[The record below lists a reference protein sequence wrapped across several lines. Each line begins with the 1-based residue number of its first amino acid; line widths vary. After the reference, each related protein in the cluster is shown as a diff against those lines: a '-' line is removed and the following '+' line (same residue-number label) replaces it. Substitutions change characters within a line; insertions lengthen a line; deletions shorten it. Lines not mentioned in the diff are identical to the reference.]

1 MAQDLNKYLGLSEED
16 RKSELKLLKSSW
28 DMYENTRHETEEIR
42 KNAVDR
48 YGNKKYSEES
58 TKKTLSLLETMQAD
72 IAKKYLMLGGTM
84 EELKAKKRGRKS
96 KDYRDKM
103 SLFKAILEKEKN
115 KAVSDYK
122 KGREIK
128 DGRIIE
134 ISGATEGINE
144 DTVEISYFHDDNLDI
159 NEQPLLTMPE
169 IHAPSE
175 EEEGN
180 PLEENVSYENYV
192 KSPENEKVETD
203 NEEPIKPNVKD
214 SFTVDVTKAMGQNIK
229 YDVIPLPSKGQA
241 YRNKMNKI
249 PVSYLTAYDENL
261 IISPNMYKDGTFLD
275 YILKAKVMTDEID
288 PSDMLPGDRDA
299 IILWLRASGY
309 GNEFPVTATDNV
321 TGKQFDSFVDLTKLK
336 YKTFNLKGDINGHFS
351 YELPVSKDKI
361 KFKFLTYGDLKELEK
376 MEEDEVA
383 SIRQGKV
390 YEIAETLQ
398 EYVDKEDDVD
408 RDIKIN
414 MGNAIKYV
422 RQFADAINKTD
433 EDNLYTHAVTN
444 RLAASIVSVNGITDR
459 KYIDEYI
466 MYMNVRDSSALRK
479 YISDNEPGVDFNI
492 EIERPESLG
501 GGSVRMFLS
510 IDQFI
515 FLTFAR

>member
-180 PLEENVSYENYV
+180 PLEENVSYEN
-192 KSPENEKVETD
+192 
-203 NEEPIKPNVKD
+203 
-214 SFTVDVTKAMGQNIK
+214 
-229 YDVIPLPSKGQA
+229 
-241 YRNKMNKI
+241 
-249 PVSYLTAYDENL
+249 
-261 IISPNMYKDGTFLD
+261 
-275 YILKAKVMTDEID
+275 
-288 PSDMLPGDRDA
+288 
-299 IILWLRASGY
+299 
-309 GNEFPVTATDNV
+309 
-321 TGKQFDSFVDLTKLK
+321 
-336 YKTFNLKGDINGHFS
+336 
-351 YELPVSKDKI
+351 
-361 KFKFLTYGDLKELEK
+361 
-376 MEEDEVA
+376 
-383 SIRQGKV
+383 
-390 YEIAETLQ
+390 
-398 EYVDKEDDVD
+398 
-408 RDIKIN
+408 
-414 MGNAIKYV
+414 
-422 RQFADAINKTD
+422 
-433 EDNLYTHAVTN
+433 
-444 RLAASIVSVNGITDR
+444 
-459 KYIDEYI
+459 
-466 MYMNVRDSSALRK
+466 
-479 YISDNEPGVDFNI
+479 
-492 EIERPESLG
+492 
-501 GGSVRMFLS
+501 
-510 IDQFI
+510 
-515 FLTFAR
+515 